1 MTSGLRIVV
10 AQLNATVGDVR
21 GNLIKAQ
28 EFISQHSK
36 DADLIVFPESFLAGY
51 QADDLVLNA
60 GFIASIEQAMT
71 DLAAFVRGGD
81 VAVLI
86 GAPEAGPDLPFNAA
100 HLLYPDG
107 VRRTA
112 RKVDLP
118 NDGPFDEKRVFAPGE
133 LRKPFLLKG
142 HRIGVVICEEMWHRT
157 VTDHLAGELA
167 DVLIAINGSPYS
179 RGKHKGVRLAHARRR
194 VRETGLPLIYCN
206 LIGGQDELVYDGASF
221 ALQPDGTHALALPAF
236 EEAAGTVTILNG
248 WLMSGRPED
257 FAQYPSDMEADYAA
271 CVLALRDYVEKNRF
285 PGVVLGISGGIDS
298 ALVGAIAVD
307 ALGRDRVQGITMPS
321 RITTGGALTDA
332 HATAAGLGIKLVE
345 IPIADMVAAA
355 NDAISPHLAV
365 SGPGITGE
373 NLQARAR
380 MIIVMAWSN
389 QTGLLP
395 LTTGNKSE
403 GSVGYSTIYGD
414 AAGGF
419 NPIKDIYK
427 FLGVWPMAKMRNQI
441 TPPISLGG
449 DALKIPETVIA
460 AVPSAGLAEG
470 QTDEATLGP
479 YEVLDALLV
488 EIIDNQS
495 SSSEAA
501 RRVRKAF
508 ADRAEAPTYKP
519 FLTVEHAAFVGRL
532 VRNAEF
538 KRRQAAPGPKIGPLA
553 FGRDRRYPITNRHEF

>member
-21 GNLIKAQ
+21 GNLLKAQ
-28 EFISQHSK
+28 EFIAQHSK
-36 DADLIVFPESFLAGY
+36 GADLIVFPESFLAGY

-60 GFIASIEQAMT
+60 GFMTNIEQAVA

-100 HLLYPDG
+100 HMLYPDG
-107 VRRTA
+107 TRRTA

-133 LRKPFLLKG
+133 LRKPFPLKG

-167 DVLIAINGSPYS
+167 DILVAINGSPYS
-179 RGKHKGVRLAHARRR
+179 RGKHNGVRLAHAKRR
-194 VRETGLPLIYCN
+194 VRETDLPLIYCN
-206 LIGGQDELVYDGASF
+206 LVGGQDELVYDGASF
-221 ALQPDGTHALALPAF
+221 ALQPDGSHALALAAF
-236 EEAAGTVTILNG
+236 EEAAGAVSLHNG
-248 WLMSGRPED
+248 WLTQSEPTE
-257 FAQYPSDMEADYAA
+257 FAGYPKDLEADYAA

-307 ALGRDRVQGITMPS
+307 ALGRDRVQGITLPS
-321 RITTGGALTDA
+321 AITSTDSLGDA
-332 HATAAGLGIKLVE
+332 EATAKGLGIKLVA
-345 IPIADMVAAA
+345 IPIAGMVSAA
-355 NDAISPHLAV
+355 NDAISAHLAV

-373 NLQARAR
+373 NIQARAR
-380 MIIVMAWSN
+380 MIVIMAWSN

-403 GSVGYSTIYGD
+403 NSVGYSTLYGD

-427 FLGVWPMAKMRNQI
+427 TQVWEMSKMRNEVV
-441 TPPISLGG
+441 PLGALGG
-449 DALKIPETVIA
+449 ESLKIPPVVIA
-460 AVPSAGLAEG
+460 KPPTAELADG

-479 YEVLDALLV
+479 YRVLDALLT
-488 EIIDNQS
+488 EMIDNQVS
-495 SSSEAA
+495 SAEAA
-501 RRVRKAF
+501 RRIVKANPSWVG
-508 ADRAEAPTYKP
+508 DRDLKP
-519 FLTVEHAAFVGRL
+519 FLTPEHAARIGRL
-532 VRNAEF
+532 IRNAEF